1 MPPCGT
7 KARPKYKA
15 AAQKSGRSRP
25 ELGAIGVLDSAS
37 PASTS
42 SLSVISTTP
51 ALSEDGH
58 QSPAVGAKRVSGQA
72 FPNGEIDEE
81 GHLPAKRLKV
91 KLRLGSQ
98 SRVAFGRQEMPTQDG
113 SSDVPQIAM
122 HDAEASR
129 AAQTNSRSASAVLK
143 EESATIEGGSD
154 IAQLQN
160 AQSVAS
166 SGGPVPAMAS
176 TTPGPLSPPVASPL
190 VSQPVPTT
198 SHHPYGLRSTDDVE
212 ICVKHL
218 VQMIRTTADDIV
230 EALGLKNKHISFVPS
245 PDRELELLY
254 SRVLGKDGESWRVQA
269 AQLELQGMKLQHVLS
284 ACIGA
289 AVYEEVFLKKVP
301 WTTSRDIMLK
311 PEMQAR
317 LASFNELL
325 SGLGAGE

>member
-15 AAQKSGRSRP
+15 AAQKSRRSRP
-25 ELGAIGVLDSAS
+25 ELGAIGVLDPAS

-42 SLSVISTTP
+42 SLSIISTTP

-122 HDAEASR
+122 LDAEASR

-143 EESATIEGGSD
+143 EESATIEDGSD

-190 VSQPVPTT
+190 VSQSVPTT

-212 ICVKHL
+212 KCVKSL
-218 VQMIRTTADDIV
+218 VQLIRIAADDIV
-230 EALGLKNKHISFVPS
+230 EALSLKNKHISFVPS